1 MRSDDTISI
10 NGQECV
16 KTDEWKSG
24 DDVYVLGNSVV
35 DSDFFYVEVN
45 GNTHFEYDHKPDREE
60 IEEDYLNLEV
70 IRDIDRHEAEV
81 FSRFEGSDNF
91 PDMDAAEARR
101 KLESGEAAKEAEAM
115 LAFAEQVAKENEV
128 ETYKRFSVTE
138 TSDAF
143 APGKIL
149 LFGTIFVMSISMKAM
164 EQYAPLRQRRK
175 QRNICIRS
183 KRKPTDRKRRN
194 GRMRNV

>member
-70 IRDIDRHEAEV
+70 IRILTATKRKCSHALRAATI
-81 FSRFEGSDNF
+81 SRIWMPPKPVGSWK
-91 PDMDAAEARR
+91 AA
-101 KLESGEAAKEAEAM
+101 KLQKEAEAM

-175 QRNICIRS
+175 QRNICIRL

-194 GRMRNV
+194 GRMWNV